1 MALLTGDLS
10 FAWTGD
16 YDALKVF
23 VVDDLK
29 LNGNWEQ
36 PGGDKKVFKFN
47 NSSIVWRKN
56 TGFLQI
62 EGEEVGYVMRRLCAK
77 ILSEYKNTENVN
89 NIDVSCQTVADLECV
104 SVESEIEELK
114 TSQAVD
120 REIILSLSDTVAQIA
135 GFIKQLQEQNCSN
148 SQIKST
154 PSHVQNIPNEIMS
167 KRFALIKSLM
177 VLEK

>member
-16 YDALKVF
+16 CDALKAF

-56 TGFLQI
+56 SYQDTLGRKSYQL
-62 EGEEVGYVMRRLCAK
+62 
-77 ILSEYKNTENVN
+77 LS
-89 NIDVSCQTVADLECV
+89 
-104 SVESEIEELK
+104 
-114 TSQAVD
+114 
-120 REIILSLSDTVAQIA
+120 
-135 GFIKQLQEQNCSN
+135 
-148 SQIKST
+148 
-154 PSHVQNIPNEIMS
+154 
-167 KRFALIKSLM
+167 
-177 VLEK
+177 